1 MSDSFEAVIDSR
13 VRTSDVV
20 IEILSSRASITAKG
34 QWFALWPVGL
44 QMEQRRAS
52 VEAVR

>member
-1 MSDSFEAVIDSR
+1 MSDSFEAGIDSR
-13 VRTSDVV
+13 ARTSDVV
-20 IEILSSRASITAKG
+20 IEILSSRASITVKG

-44 QMEQRRAS
+44 QMRRAS